1 MMLVMVMLVM
11 MMMMMIMMMVIVM
24 VMMLTCSVLKKA
36 SSTANA
42 ELSAL
47 NGSCSSYSIW
57 QLLQF
62 NENYIKN
69 TAMLNTQSDNY

>member
-1 MMLVMVMLVM
+1 MMLMLMMVM
-11 MMMMMIMMMVIVM
+11 MILMIVM
-24 VMMLTCSVLKKA
+24 VMMMMPTCSVLKKA

-57 QLLQF
+57 QLFQF
-62 NENYIKN
+62 NENYIKKN
-69 TAMLNTQSDNY
+69 